1 MGSDDVGCGDMGALS
16 FGRSLDCLM
25 KVHKNISWKKGNEG
39 EKSCIPLVL
48 VQRRQACIHITRSTP
63 LTVYKASNHTLTT
76 RVHIVSTLCN
86 ENLF

>member
-16 FGRSLDCLM
+16 FGRSLDCLI
-25 KVHKNISWKKGNEG
+25 KIFHGRWKCKKGNEA
-39 EKSCIPLVL
+39 EESCIPLVL

-76 RVHIVSTLCN
+76 RVHIVST
-86 ENLF
+86 